1 MGSKCYTKFGMRASG
16 ELRFEINC
24 NLATKELSYIFEN
37 CIDEDINCIAI
48 QLTYDDIELMKP
60 YINVDDFEIYR
71 NVSRHVS
78 SDMALLLYLDGWTM
92 EFEGI
97 SESEIP
103 IIRLSSDYY
112 GYDMQPPVEKLY
124 KFLVDEYLS
133 KNKIYRNYYGK

>member
-1 MGSKCYTKFGMRASG
+1 MGSKCYTKFGMRAG
-16 ELRFEINC
+16 GKLRFAINC
-24 NLATKELSYIFEN
+24 NLVMKELSYIFKN
-37 CIDEDINCIAI
+37 CIDEEINFIAI
-48 QLTYDDIELMKP
+48 QLTYDDIELIKP
-60 YINVDDFEIYR
+60 YISVGDFEKYR

-78 SDMALLLYLDGWTM
+78 RDIVLLSYLDGWTM

-124 KFLVDEYLS
+124 KFLVDEYFS